1 MKFYITIGV
10 IFILAFVGYIMYT
23 PPAEI
28 EEKVDTD
35 TGFTR
40 HETEEMMRQ
49 IGYVQ

>member
-1 MKFYITIGV
+1 MKFFITIGV
-10 IFILAFVGYIMYT
+10 LFILAITGYFVYT
-23 PPAEI
+23 PPTEI
-28 EEKVDTD
+28 DEKTDTD